1 MTRSPALSLSLVA
14 SCVLSLAACAKND
27 VPVPAT
33 ASAASVPASA
43 SADEAVARVGDVTMH
58 ASVMQTSSLNDGV
71 AKEYGITRSDNTVL
85 LLIAV
90 RKGADAKDTAL
101 PAKITA
107 TATDLSGR
115 RHDIA
120 MRELR
125 TGSLL
130 DYVGSVDISLPDT
143 LRFDVNIVR
152 ENGASSRMQFN
163 REFFPR

>member
-1 MTRSPALSLSLVA
+1 MTRSLALFLSLAA
-14 SCVLSLAACAKND
+14 SCALSLAACGKDAAPS
-27 VPVPAT
+27 PV
-33 ASAASVPASA
+33 ASVPASA

-115 RHDIA
+115 RHEIA

>member
-1 MTRSPALSLSLVA
+1 VTRSLALSLSLAVSSA
-14 SCVLSLAACAKND
+14 LSVAACGKDAA
-27 VPVPAT
+27 PAP
-33 ASAASVPASA
+33 AASVPASA

-58 ASVMQTSSLNDGV
+58 ASVMQTSSLNEGV
-71 AKEYGITRSDNTVL
+71 ARDYGIKRSDNTVL

-101 PAKITA
+101 PATIKA

>member
-1 MTRSPALSLSLVA
+1 MTRPLALSLSLAA
-14 SCVLSLAACAKND
+14 SCALLLAACGKDAA
-27 VPVPAT
+27 PAPA
-33 ASAASVPASA
+33 ASAPSSA
-43 SADEAVARVGDVTMH
+43 SDEAVARVGDVTMH

-71 AKEYGITRSDNTVL
+71 ARDYGITRSDNTVL

-90 RKGADAKDTAL
+90 RKGADAQDTAL

-143 LRFDVNIVR
+143 LRFDVSIVR

>member
-1 MTRSPALSLSLVA
+1 VTRSLALPLSLAV
-14 SCVLSLAACAKND
+14 SCALSLAACGKDAA
-27 VPVPAT
+27 PSP
-33 ASAASVPASA
+33 AASVPASA

-71 AKEYGITRSDNTVL
+71 AREYGITRSDNTVL

-90 RKGADAKDTAL
+90 RKGADAQDTAL
-101 PAKITA
+101 PATITA

-143 LRFDVNIVR
+143 LRFDVSIVR

>member
-1 MTRSPALSLSLVA
+1 VTRFLALSLSLAA
-14 SCVLSLAACAKND
+14 SCALLLAACGKDAA
-27 VPVPAT
+27 PAPA
-33 ASAASVPASA
+33 ASAPSSA

-71 AKEYGITRSDNTVL
+71 AREYGITRSDSTVL

-90 RKGADAKDTAL
+90 RKGADAQDTAL

-143 LRFDVNIVR
+143 LRFDVSIVR

>member
-1 MTRSPALSLSLVA
+1 MTRSLALSLSLAV
-14 SCVLSLAACAKND
+14 SCALSLAACGKDAAPS
-27 VPVPAT
+27 PV
-33 ASAASVPASA
+33 ASAPSSA

-58 ASVMQTSSLNDGV
+58 ASVMQTSSLNEGV
-71 AKEYGITRSDNTVL
+71 AKEYGIARSDNTVL

-90 RKGADAKDTAL
+90 RKGADAQDTAL
-101 PAKITA
+101 PATIKA

-143 LRFDVNIVR
+143 LRFDVSIVR